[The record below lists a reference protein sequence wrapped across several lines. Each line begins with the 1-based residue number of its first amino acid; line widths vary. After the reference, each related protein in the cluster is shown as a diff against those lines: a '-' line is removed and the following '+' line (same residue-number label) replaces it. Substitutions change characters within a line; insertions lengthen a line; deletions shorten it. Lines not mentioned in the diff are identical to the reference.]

1 MSEVET
7 QTAGKSRL
15 GLIVAGVLIVALVV
29 SNVWVYTTL
38 QTQVDGLQGQV
49 SSLNATYL
57 DYVASHSYTDT
68 EHESLNSTYN
78 DYVATHSHTDTAYE
92 ALEDERDAFKEG
104 KMNLLNL
111 QSSDEW
117 SLDAPYLRFY
127 GEVWNVG
134 TDGAYDC
141 RIHVTAYQDAV
152 KAIDS
157 WIGLGTIPGEN
168 KKSLDV
174 DIDYEG
180 APLTAWNV
188 SAYWVDE
195 HFH

>member
-1 MSEVET
+1 VNEVEKKV
-7 QTAGKSRL
+7 AGKSRTS
-15 GLIVAGVLIVALVV
+15 LIVAGILIVALVV
-29 SNVWVYTTL
+29 SNVWVYMTQ
-38 QTQVDGLQGQV
+38 QTQINDLQGQV
-49 SSLNATYL
+49 SSLNTAHS
-57 DYVASHSYTDT
+57 DYVASHSYTDS
-68 EHESLNSTYN
+68 EYDNLNSTYN
-78 DYVATHSHTDTAYE
+78 DYVDTHSHNDLEYE
-92 ALEDERDAFKEG
+92 ALEDERDAFKAP
-104 KMNLLNL
+104 KLNLLNL

-117 SLDAPYLRFY
+117 SIDAPYLNFY

-134 TDGAYDC
+134 ADAALDC
-141 RIHVTAYQDAV
+141 RIHVTAYQGVV

-157 WIGLGTIPGEN
+157 WIGLGTILGEN

-195 HFH
+195 QFH